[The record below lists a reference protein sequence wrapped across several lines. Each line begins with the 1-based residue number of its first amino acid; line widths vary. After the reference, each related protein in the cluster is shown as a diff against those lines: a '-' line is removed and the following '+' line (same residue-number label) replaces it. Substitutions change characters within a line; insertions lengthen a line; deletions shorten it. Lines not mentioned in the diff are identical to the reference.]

1 VSEPPATLPPA
12 TVSPAVTEPPATAP
26 AVPGR
31 PAASGR
37 HRDWPVWWTR
47 LRSTIFLAALTASV
61 ASTSPSV
68 GAPGAVLLGLAA
80 VGWLSWSFGPALRRA
95 YGARLPD
102 WLGRPDGGAAL
113 NVAGVLVVGLAG
125 LALSA
130 LQSPGPAIGF
140 LAAACLNAGLRI
152 PFRVS
157 VPVASGLAAGWVIV
171 HLPLGSGA
179 GWVLAGP
186 GVCLFAL
193 MAGLIRRQN
202 ESLTEETRLAR
213 EEQARSAAL
222 AERARIARE
231 IHDVLAHSLAALTV
245 QLETADA
252 LLEGGRAEQARQ
264 SVVRAGQLAR
274 EGLAET
280 RRAIGAL
287 RGETLPLPE
296 LLAGLAGGYRTD
308 LSAPAAVRVEG
319 EPRELSPDTALAVYR
334 TAQEAMTNVR
344 KHAPGAPVELALRY
358 RPGAVELA
366 VANGTPPPSGRPLA
380 GSGGGYGLTGLRER
394 AELAGGEFT
403 AGPDGDGWRVDVR
416 IPL

>member
-1 VSEPPATLPPA
+1 
-12 TVSPAVTEPPATAP
+12 
-26 AVPGR
+26 
-31 PAASGR
+31 
-37 HRDWPVWWTR
+37 VWWQR
-47 LRSTIFLAALTASV
+47 LRSAVFLAALVFSV
-61 ASTSPSV
+61 VSTRPPV
-68 GAPGAVLLGLAA
+68 GLLGAVLLA
-80 VGWLSWSFGPALRRA
+80 VAVAGWLSWSLGPALRSLTR
-95 YGARLPD
+95 GRLPAGPS
-102 WLGRPDGGAAL
+102 WLRGSGAARRPGG
-113 NVAGVLVVGLAG
+113 VAGTRGYLAGALVVGLAG

-140 LAAACLNAGLRI
+140 VAAACLNAGART
-152 PFRVS
+152 PPRVS
-157 VPVASGLAAGWVIV
+157 VPLGAGLAAGWVVV
-171 HLPLGSGA
+171 HLVTGDGPA
-179 GWVLAGP
+179 WILAGP
-186 GVCLFAL
+186 GVCLLAL
-193 MAGLIRRQN
+193 MAGLIRGQN
-202 ESLTEETRLAR
+202 DSLAEETRLAR

-252 LLEGGRAEQARQ
+252 LLEGGRAEQARH
-264 SVVRAGQLAR
+264 SVIRAGQLAR

-287 RGETLPLPE
+287 RGETLALPE
-296 LLAGLAGGYRTD
+296 LLAGLAGGYRAD
-308 LSAPAAVRVEG
+308 LSAPAVVRVDG
-319 EPRELSPDTALAVYR
+319 EPRGLTPDTALAIYR

-358 RPGAVELA
+358 GPGAVELA
-366 VANGTPPPSGRPLA
+366 VANGAPPPTDRPLA

-403 AGPDGDGWRVDVR
+403 AGPDGAGWRVDVR